1 MRILYLVI
9 MLASFTGTLYAQAQ
23 SDYDFSRPER
33 FEIAKSVQIYPNPA
47 AEEYVHVKVD
57 HVSLAETKVT
67 LHNIIGNEMK
77 VDKELLDEH
86 TLRIK
91 VKDLATGY
99 YLIGLNDEKHK
110 LKGIYKFLKL

>member
-1 MRILYLVI
+1 MR
-9 MLASFTGTLYAQAQ
+9 TLYFSIILAISIGSVQAQ
-23 SDYDFSRPER
+23 VPAGNDFSQPER
-33 FEIAKSVQIYPNPA
+33 LEVSKYVQIYPNPA
-47 AEEYVHVKVD
+47 VDEYVHVRIE
-57 HVSLAETKVT
+57 HISLAEVKVS

-77 VDKELLDEH
+77 VEKDLLDEH

-99 YLIGLNDEKHK
+99 YLIGLNDDKQN

>member
-1 MRILYLVI
+1 MRILYLTI
-9 MLASFTGTLYAQAQ
+9 ILASFATTLKAQAQ
-23 SDYDFSRPER
+23 ADLDFSRGER
-33 FEIAKSVQIYPNPA
+33 LDLAKSVQIYPNPA
-47 AEEYVHVKVD
+47 ADEYIHVKVD
-57 HVSLAETKVT
+57 HINLAETKVT

-77 VDKELLDEH
+77 VEKDLLDEH

-99 YLIGLNDEKHK
+99 YLIGLNDDKHK

>member
-1 MRILYLVI
+1 MRILYLTI
-9 MLASFTGTLYAQAQ
+9 FLASFAATLKAQTQ
-23 SDYDFSRPER
+23 TDVDFSRPER
-33 FEIAKSVQIYPNPA
+33 FELAKSVQIYPNPA
-47 AEEYVHVKVD
+47 ADEFIHVRVD
-57 HVSLAETKVT
+57 HISLAETKVT

-77 VDKELLDEH
+77 VEKDLLDEH

-99 YLIGLNDEKHK
+99 YLIGLNDDKHK

>member
-1 MRILYLVI
+1 MRILYLTI
-9 MLASFTGTLYAQAQ
+9 FLASLAATMQAQ
-23 SDYDFSRPER
+23 TQTDVDFSRPER
-33 FEIAKSVQIYPNPA
+33 LELAKTVQIYPNPA
-47 AEEYVHVKVD
+47 ADEYIHVKVD
-57 HVSLAETKVT
+57 HISLAETKVS

-77 VDKELLDEH
+77 VEKDLLDEH

-99 YLIGLNDEKHK
+99 YLIGLNDDKHK

>member
-1 MRILYLVI
+1 MRILYLII
-9 MLASFTGTLYAQAQ
+9 MLASFAGTFKATAQV
-23 SDYDFSRPER
+23 DYDYSRPER
-33 FEIAKSVQIYPNPA
+33 VELSKSVQVFPNPA
-47 AEEYVHVKVD
+47 ADEYINVRTEHVTLTD
-57 HVSLAETKVT
+57 AKVT

-77 VDKELLDEH
+77 VEKELLDEH

-99 YLIGLNDEKHK
+99 YLIGLNDEKQK

>member
-1 MRILYLVI
+1 MKALYLTI
-9 MLASFTGTLYAQAQ
+9 SLAILIGSAQAQ
-23 SDYDFSRPER
+23 SPTGDYSMPER
-33 FEIAKSVQIYPNPA
+33 LEVSKSVQIYPNPA
-47 AEEYVHVKVD
+47 EDEFVHVHVEHIDLSGVKV
-57 HVSLAETKVT
+57 S

-77 VDKELLDEH
+77 VEKEVLDEH

-99 YLIGLNDEKHK
+99 YLIGLNDDKQN

>member
-1 MRILYLVI
+1 MRILYLTI
-9 MLASFTGTLYAQAQ
+9 FLASLAATIQAQ
-23 SDYDFSRPER
+23 TQTDVDFSRPER
-33 FEIAKSVQIYPNPA
+33 FELSKTVQIYPNPA
-47 AEEYVHVKVD
+47 ADEYIHVKVD
-57 HVSLAETKVT
+57 HISLAETKVS

-77 VDKELLDEH
+77 VEKDLLDEH

-99 YLIGLNDEKHK
+99 YLIGLNDDKHK

>member
-1 MRILYLVI
+1 MRILYI
-9 MLASFTGTLYAQAQ
+9 IIILASFAGNFTVAAQT
-23 SDYDFSRPER
+23 DYDFSRPER
-33 FEIAKSVQIYPNPA
+33 SELSKSVQVFPNPA
-47 AEEYVHVKVD
+47 ADEYVQVRSEHLNLTD
-57 HVSLAETKVT
+57 AKVT

-77 VDKELLDEH
+77 VEKELLDEH

-99 YLIGLNDEKHK
+99 YLIGLNDEKQK

>member
-1 MRILYLVI
+1 MRILYLTI
-9 MLASFTGTLYAQAQ
+9 FLASFAMTLRGQAQ
-23 SDYDFSRPER
+23 TDLDFSRPER
-33 FEIAKSVQIYPNPA
+33 NDLAKSVQIYPNPA
-47 AEEYVHVKVD
+47 ADEYIHVKVD
-57 HVSLAETKVT
+57 NIDLTETKVT

-77 VDKELLDEH
+77 VEKDLLDEH

-99 YLIGLNDEKHK
+99 YLIGLNDDKYK

>member
-1 MRILYLVI
+1 MKALYLTIILV
-9 MLASFTGTLYAQAQ
+9 TLIGVAYAQSPSS
-23 SDYDFSRPER
+23 SDFGLPER
-33 FEIAKSVQIYPNPA
+33 LEISKSVQIYPNPA
-47 AEEYVHVKVD
+47 EDEFVHVHVEHIDLSEVKV
-57 HVSLAETKVT
+57 S

-77 VDKELLDEH
+77 VEKDLLDVH

-99 YLIGLNDEKHK
+99 YLIGLNDDKQN

>member
-1 MRILYLVI
+1 MRILYLTI
-9 MLASFTGTLYAQAQ
+9 FLASFAATLKAQTQ
-23 SDYDFSRPER
+23 PEVDFSRPER
-33 FEIAKSVQIYPNPA
+33 FELAKSVQIYPNPA
-47 AEEYVHVKVD
+47 ADEYIHVKVD
-57 HVSLAETKVT
+57 HISLVETKVT

-77 VDKELLDEH
+77 VEKDLLDEH

-99 YLIGLNDEKHK
+99 YLIGLNDDKHK